1 MAKRFSRTISKN
13 EFSMI
18 DFFYDDKFFCDLG
31 ELCDHLD
38 LDDKA
43 IAELPDDWSIEVT
56 ESVCEKVAEITPR
69 MISGAIDDDRWPEE
83 SDNTY
88 RKVIEALSTIDYASI
103 NAAMPELYYDSQ
115 KSLTI
120 TKNDLLKHR
129 QYDKSDSK

>member
-1 MAKRFSRTISKN
+1 
-13 EFSMI
+13 MI